1 VDGATV
7 AEPDQV
13 VLVSEPFRRPARYW
27 HTFTPNLAKVVGMS
41 DETCTRIADERRSKM
56 TFEIEPLG
64 QTVS

>member
-1 VDGATV
+1 
-7 AEPDQV
+7 